1 MLYFFQSATVY
12 CAKILYMKRLIRNKY
27 ANLASIFLLM
37 ICLFALNYSV
47 QSQNKSPLKKYKIK
61 EKVFQYKLGDNT
73 VEIVISKTS
82 KRPSK
87 FVYFNMHDNENTAA
101 EAAKE
106 IIEKYGGTLIELKN
120 GGKRLIK
127 FSLKDERFTIDPNRI
142 FTEEG
147 IKKTLKYN
155 GEYATEAENE
165 TNKFA
170 EKLKDLLKNY
180 RLIIAVHNNTDENYS
195 IKSYETGGEFEKDAK
210 LVNIKSE
217 MDIDDFFFVTD
228 KNIFKILKEK
238 NQNVALQDNVNVTD
252 DGSLSVYC
260 GNHKIPYI
268 NVESEHGHLREQI
281 KMLEVLQKLIMD
293 FSRTKRKIRRR

>member
-1 MLYFFQSATVY
+1 
-12 CAKILYMKRLIRNKY
+12 MKRLLPNKY
-27 ANLASIFLLM
+27 FNLASGFLLV
-37 ICLFALNYSV
+37 ICLFAFNDSTR
-47 QSQNKSPLKKYKIK
+47 SQNKPPLKKYKI
-61 EKVFQYKLGDNT
+61 EQKVFRYKLGDKI
-73 VEIVISKTS
+73 VKIVISKTS
-82 KRPSK
+82 KHPSK

-106 IIEKYGGTLIELKN
+106 VIKKFGGTLIELEN
-120 GGKRLIK
+120 DGKRLIN
-127 FSLKDERFTIDPNRI
+127 FSLKNEQFTFDPNRI
-142 FTEEG
+142 FTKVG

-155 GEYATEAENE
+155 GEYLTEAENE

-170 EKLKDLLKNY
+170 KMLKGVLKNF

-195 IKSYETGGEFEKDAK
+195 IKSYETGEEFGKDAK
-210 LVNIKSE
+210 LVNINSDT
-217 MDIDDFFFVTD
+217 DIDDFFFVTD
-228 KNIFKILKEK
+228 KNIFKTLKEK

-293 FSRTKRKIRRR
+293 FSRTRRKNRRR